1 MADESKT
8 TETLQFHYIKS
19 PDYREVACHGVIGN
33 PTPNGKI
40 WAAFYAER
48 TPIPRVVGYPIA
60 SVPDGQPTPFN
71 EATAGPPVSI
81 ESRRGIVRHVE
92 FTAYLDL
99 DVAERLQKWLGDRIA
114 QIRDLQK

>member
-1 MADESKT
+1 MADEPKT
-8 TETLQFHYIKS
+8 PENLEFHYIKS

-40 WAAFYAER
+40 WMAFFAER
-48 TPIPRVVGYPIA
+48 LPIPRVVRYPMP
-60 SVPDGQPTPFN
+60 SVSEGQSVQFN

-81 ESRRGIVRHVE
+81 ESRQGIVRHVE

-99 DVAERLQKWLGDRIA
+99 EVAERLQKWLGDRIV

>member
-8 TETLQFHYIKS
+8 PQTLQFHYIKS
-19 PDYREVACHGVIGN
+19 PDYREIACHGVIGN

-40 WAAFYAER
+40 WVAFFAQR
-48 TPIPRVVGYPIA
+48 SPIPRVVEY
-60 SVPDGQPTPFN
+60 SVIDGQSVQFN
-71 EATAGPPVSI
+71 ETTAGAPVSV

-99 DVAERLQKWLGDRIA
+99 EVAENLQKWLGDTIA
-114 QIRDLQK
+114 KIRELQK

>member
-8 TETLQFHYIKS
+8 PQTLQFHYIKS
-19 PDYREVACHGVIGN
+19 PDYREIACHGIIGS

-40 WAAFYAER
+40 WVAFFAQR
-48 TPIPRVVGYPIA
+48 NPIPRVVEYSMP
-60 SVPDGQPTPFN
+60 SVTDGQSVQFN
-71 EATAGPPVSI
+71 ETTAGAPVSV

-99 DVAERLQKWLGDRIA
+99 EVAENLQKWLGDAIA
-114 QIRDLQK
+114 KIRELQK